1 MAMRWLARAGLAAA
15 LLLAAHAIAAADE
28 VRPPPARISQE
39 AAMLTAVKL
48 IPGRAN
54 SVDVERKRGRW
65 TYVVEIIT
73 PNGDEQDVFVDIE
86 TGEIIGTD

>member
-1 MAMRWLARAGLAAA
+1 MRWLARAGLVAA

-28 VRPPPARISQE
+28 NRPPPARVSQE
-39 AAMLTAVKL
+39 SAIVTAVKL
-48 IPGRAN
+48 IPGKAN
-54 SVDVERKRGRW
+54 AVVVERRRGRG
-65 TYVVEIIT
+65 TCVVEIIT